1 MRMSDSERKTRET
14 ECRTFDDVNFAANR
28 PWTCLTLRP
37 KGGPGGT
44 TGRHVC
50 QVEDE
55 YYIVIRILRG
65 DAHTVAPT
73 RGRFDDGPVV
83 GTHDKFISIH

>member
-1 MRMSDSERKTRET
+1 MSGSERKTREKG
-14 ECRTFDDVNFAANR
+14 CRAFDDVNLAANR

-55 YYIVIRILRG
+55 DCLFIRILRG
-65 DAHTVAPT
+65 DAHAVAPT
-73 RGRFDDGPVV
+73 RGRFDDGLVI
-83 GTHDKFISIH
+83 GTHDKLISIR